1 MVAERIPRGIRA
13 RTTAVAVAIAAISLL
28 VAAVGLTWVLRNN
41 LRDSLDSTVETQ
53 ARARA
58 ELLDTG
64 ADPATLV
71 DSRDGESL
79 VWIGTADATL
89 AVGGNYRVVGMPP
102 DLTVGGARG
111 SEMLVD
117 EPQELGGPPE
127 QELAEVRWAV
137 ASAADG
143 TLVGVGFETETVGET
158 VGEVRN
164 LLAVGLPLLVVVL
177 GLVTW
182 RATGR
187 TLRPVE
193 EIRTTA
199 EGIGAETLHD
209 RVPVPDTRDE
219 VQRLAETMNGMLD
232 RLETQQVAQR
242 RFTADASHE
251 LKSPVAN
258 LRATI
263 ETSAVDDPA
272 WERLQPMLVAETDRL
287 ATIVDDLLF
296 MAVNDES
303 ARQPIEAASVHI
315 DDLLFDEAQLLSA
328 RSTLSVD
335 IGAVGPCDVRGDAK
349 LLARAIRNLVSNA
362 ERHATSMVSFAC
374 SIEGSTAHIVIADD
388 GPGVPAEMRELI
400 FERFGRASEARERAS
415 GGTGLGL
422 AIVRGVADRH
432 GGLIEVDDAQG
443 GGARFTLSVPIAD

>member
-1 MVAERIPRGIRA
+1 MVADRIPRGIRT
-13 RTTAVAVAIAAISLL
+13 RTTAVAVVVAAISLL
-28 VAAVGLTWVLRNN
+28 VAAVGLTWLLENN
-41 LRDSLDSTVETQ
+41 LRDNLDAAVETQ

-58 ELLDTG
+58 DLLDTG

-79 VWIGTADATL
+79 VWIGTADTTL
-89 AVGGNYRVVGMPP
+89 AVGGNYRVVGPPP
-102 DLTVGGARG
+102 DLAVGGARG
-111 SEMLVD
+111 SEILVD
-117 EPQELGGPPE
+117 EPGETGGSSE
-127 QELAEVRWAV
+127 QELADVRWAV

-143 TLVGVGFETETVGET
+143 TLVGVGFETESIGQT

-164 LLAVGLPLLVVVL
+164 LLAVGLPMLLVVL

-193 EIRTTA
+193 QIRATA
-199 EGIGAETLHD
+199 EGIGADTLHD
-209 RVPVPDTRDE
+209 RVPVPGTRDE

-232 RLETQQVAQR
+232 RLEAQQAAQR

-263 ETSAVDDPA
+263 ETSAIDDPR
-272 WERLQPMLVAETDRL
+272 WEQVRPMLVAETDRL

-303 ARQPIEAASVHI
+303 GLQPVEVATVHL
-315 DDLLFDEAQLLSA
+315 DDVLFDEAQLLSG
-328 RSTLSVD
+328 RSGLTVD
-335 IGAVGPCDVRGDAK
+335 IGGVRPCDVQGHGP

-362 ERHATSMVSFAC
+362 ERHAASTVSFAC
-374 SIEGSTAHIVIADD
+374 SVDGVMARVIITDD
-388 GPGVPAEMRELI
+388 GPGVPADKRDLI
-400 FERFGRASEARERAS
+400 FERFGRVSSSRERAS

-422 AIVRGVADRH
+422 AIVRGVAERH
-432 GGLIEVDDAQG
+432 GGGVDVDDAPG
-443 GGARFTLSVPIAD
+443 GGARFTLHIPTSR